1 MGDVVMDAP
10 APQLGK
16 YARFERERRFLL
28 AWLPP
33 DLAPDAPHTRI
44 EDRYLPGT
52 RFRLRWMTES
62 PSGVVTYKLTQKY
75 APAPGA
81 FARTVIT
88 NSYLTPHEYTLF
100 ATLPADVLRKDRYRY
115 AVDDQ
120 VYAIDRFRGALEG
133 LVLAEIELG
142 SDAALA
148 AVRRPA
154 FALADV
160 TDDEAFTGGALCR
173 CSFVDLA
180 PALVRAGYPGP

>member
-1 MGDVVMDAP
+1 MDTA

-28 AWLPP
+28 AGLPP
-33 DLAPDAPHTRI
+33 DLRSDAPHTMI

-52 RFRLRWMTES
+52 RFRLRCMTES
-62 PSGVVTYKLTQKY
+62 ASGLVTYKLTQKY
-75 APAPGA
+75 APTPGSY
-81 FARTVIT
+81 ARTVIT
-88 NSYLTPHEYTLF
+88 NSYLTPHEHALF
-100 ATLPADVLRKDRYRY
+100 ATLPADVLRKDRYGY
-115 AVDDQ
+115 VVDGQ

-142 SDAALA
+142 SDE
-148 AVRRPA
+148 AVDTFQRPA

-160 TDDEAFTGGALCR
+160 TDDEVFTGGALCR

-180 PALVRAGYPGP
+180 PALARAG

>member
-1 MGDVVMDAP
+1 MDTA

-28 AWLPP
+28 AGLPP
-33 DLAPDAPHTRI
+33 DLSSDAPHTMI

-52 RFRLRWMTES
+52 RFRLRCMTES
-62 PSGVVTYKLTQKY
+62 ASGLVTYKLTQKY
-75 APAPGA
+75 APAPGV
-81 FARTVIT
+81 FARMVIT
-88 NSYLTPHEYTLF
+88 TSYLIAHEYALF
-100 ATLPADVLRKDRYRY
+100 ATLPADVLRKDLYGY

-133 LVLAEIELG
+133 LVLAEIELA
-142 SDAALA
+142 SDEALA

-173 CSFVDLA
+173 CSFADLA
-180 PALVRAGYPGP
+180 PALARAG

>member
-1 MGDVVMDAP
+1 MDTS

-16 YARFERERRFLL
+16 YARVERERRFLL
-28 AWLPP
+28 AGLPP
-33 DLAPDAPHTRI
+33 DLRSDAPHTMI
-44 EDRYLPGT
+44 ADRYLPVT
-52 RFRLRWMTES
+52 RFRLRWMAEAA
-62 PSGVVTYKLTQKY
+62 SGLVTHKLTQKY

-88 NSYLTPHEYTLF
+88 TSYLTAHEYALF
-100 ATLPADVLRKDRYRY
+100 ATLPADVLRKDRYGY
-115 AVDDQ
+115 VVDGQ

-142 SDAALA
+142 SDEALDA
-148 AVRRPA
+148 FPRPA

-160 TDDEAFTGGALCR
+160 TDDEVFTGGALCR

-180 PALVRAGYPGP
+180 PALARAG

>member
-1 MGDVVMDAP
+1 MDTS

-28 AWLPP
+28 AGLPP
-33 DLAPDAPHTRI
+33 DLRSDAPHTMI

-52 RFRLRWMTES
+52 RFRLRCMTES
-62 PSGVVTYKLTQKY
+62 SSGLVTRKLTQKY

-88 NSYLTPHEYTLF
+88 NSYLTPHEYALF
-100 ATLPADVLRKDRYRY
+100 ATLPADVLRKDRYGY
-115 AVDDQ
+115 VVDGQ

-142 SDAALA
+142 SDEALDA
-148 AVRRPA
+148 FQRPA

-160 TDDEAFTGGALCR
+160 TDDEVFTGGALCR

-180 PALVRAGYPGP
+180 PALARTR